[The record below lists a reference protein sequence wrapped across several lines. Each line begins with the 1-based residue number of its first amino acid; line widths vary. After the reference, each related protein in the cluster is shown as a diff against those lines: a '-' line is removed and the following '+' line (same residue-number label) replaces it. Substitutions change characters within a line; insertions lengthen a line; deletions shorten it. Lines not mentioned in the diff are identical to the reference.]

1 MSARTEMATAMQTI
15 GRIARASGVAIETI
29 RYYEREGLLQP
40 PERSASG
47 YRLYT
52 PEAVERLRFIQ
63 RAKRLG
69 FSLQE
74 IGTLLDLSDQD
85 APSAEVRALASD
97 KLAVIEARLRDLQG
111 MREALS
117 ALVARCDGR
126 GDAAHCPIIGAL
138 SDGGEADDPRAV

>member
-1 MSARTEMATAMQTI
+1 MSVRTEPATVMQTI

-29 RYYEREGLLQP
+29 RYYEREGLLRP

-52 PEAVERLRFIQ
+52 PEAVERLHFIQ

-74 IGTLLDLSDQD
+74 IGTLLDLADQD
-85 APSAEVRALASD
+85 APSAEVRALASE
-97 KLAVIEARLRDLQG
+97 KLEVIEARLRDLQG

-117 ALVARCDGR
+117 ALVSRCDGR

-138 SDGGEADDPRAV
+138 SNAGEEDDPKAA

>member
-1 MSARTEMATAMQTI
+1 MQTI
-15 GRIARASGVAIETI
+15 GRIARASGVGIETI
-29 RYYEREGLLQP
+29 RFYEREGLLQP

-47 YRLYT
+47 YRLYA

-74 IGTLLDLSDQD
+74 IGTLLGLADQD
-85 APSAEVRALASD
+85 APSAEVRSLASE
-97 KLAVIEARLRDLQG
+97 KLTVIEARLRDLQG
-111 MREALS
+111 MQAALS

-138 SDGGEADDPRAV
+138 SGDGEAGDAQAL